1 MIRHRQAFPQFGRL
15 SQGHFPSVI
24 LFCQINPDFRKST
37 VFSTAPAFEINR
49 VSNQLNQFAEM
60 GTQELPASGSV
71 HAFEIFLPDCDNEDP
86 FQDDSKMRPNRRH
99 SSTSS
104 AGNAKPDNK
113 EPLGKLVFK
122 QVKGF

>member
-1 MIRHRQAFPQFGRL
+1 MTCLAEDCLKAISLL
-15 SQGHFPSVI
+15 S
-24 LFCQINPDFRKST
+24 FCFVKST
-37 VFSTAPAFEINR
+37 LILGNLQYFTAAPAFEINR
-49 VSNQLNQFAEM
+49 FSNQLNQFAEM

-71 HAFEIFLPDCDNEDP
+71 HAFEIFLPDSDYEDT
-86 FQDDSKMRPNRRH
+86 FQDLSKMRPNRRH

>member
-1 MIRHRQAFPQFGRL
+1 MTCLAEDCLKAISLL
-15 SQGHFPSVI
+15 S
-24 LFCQINPDFRKST
+24 FCFVKST
-37 VFSTAPAFEINR
+37 LILGNLRYFTAAPAFEINR
-49 VSNQLNQFAEM
+49 FSNQLNQFAEM
-60 GTQELPASGSV
+60 GSQELPASGSI
-71 HAFEIFLPDCDNEDP
+71 HAFEIFLPDSDNEDT
-86 FQDDSKMRPNRRH
+86 FQDVSEMRPNRRH